1 MKKMAVF
8 VMAMALACTSIPAD
22 LHTGEATETAYAAQA
37 VAISSE
43 QDLVAMQENPDGN
56 YYLAKDITIK
66 GNLNLFPNY
75 YDYDTKVQHEECFT
89 GSLDGKG
96 HTIKNYTG
104 MGLFNNAKNATFK
117 NIVMTNVTIQGK
129 EMGAALVYQAEKC
142 RFSNITVS
150 GKATIG
156 GAGIVD
162 SAQSC
167 DFTDCTSKVNAD
179 IKVTDALSGCFAGIS
194 WGDENSNFRN
204 CRNQGNITLT
214 GAQNE
219 DTSFSVYGIAMITKK
234 IEKCVNTGN
243 LTIKNT
249 AKGDAGLGL
258 EFEACGV
265 AGSCYGQAKGCGNTG
280 KISVTNQGGKTSRAV
295 VKVCGIEAAAVK
307 IKQCYN
313 KGRFPLPVSAPEET
327 MKEIMKLR
335 V

>member
-1 MKKMAVF
+1 MAAF
-8 VMAMALACTSIPAD
+8 LMAFTLVCTSSLAD
-22 LHTGEATETAYAAQA
+22 LHTGVATETVYAAQA

-43 QDLVAMQENPDGN
+43 EDLVAMQENPDGN

-162 SAQSC
+162 SAKSC

-179 IKVTDALSGCFAGIS
+179 IKVTDALPGYFAGIS

-204 CRNQGNITLT
+204 CRNKGNITLT
-214 GAQNE
+214 GAWNE
-219 DTSFSVYGIAMITKK
+219 DTSIYFTILKF
-234 IEKCVNTGN
+234 N
-243 LTIKNT
+243 L
-249 AKGDAGLGL
+249 
-258 EFEACGV
+258 
-265 AGSCYGQAKGCGNTG
+265 
-280 KISVTNQGGKTSRAV
+280 
-295 VKVCGIEAAAVK
+295 
-307 IKQCYN
+307 
-313 KGRFPLPVSAPEET
+313 
-327 MKEIMKLR
+327 
-335 V
+335 